1 MPGIKDF
8 FKSKGADLLN
18 AGAKFIDEVITNK
31 EERDAAKLKWEQEAN
46 RHLEAIEA
54 GAIEL
59 EKAYLAD
66 VQNARNMQVAAL
78 QQNDLFSKRFMY
90 YLAAFVL
97 ISSVGYGVAL
107 LFVTV
112 PEDNKR
118 LVEQFAD
125 MFLLT
130 GALMVLS
137 FFFGSSRG
145 QERNEETRLITKTT
159 KSAKEG

>member
-8 FKSKGADLLN
+8 FKAKGADLLN
-18 AGAKFIDEVITNK
+18 AGTKFIDEVITNK

-46 RHLEAIEA
+46 RHLEAMEA
-54 GAIEL
+54 GANEI

-66 VQNARNMQVAAL
+66 VQNARNMQIAAL

-90 YLAAFVL
+90 YLAGFMIL
-97 ISSVGYGVAL
+97 SSVVYGVAL
-107 LFVTV
+107 LFVDV
-112 PEDNKR
+112 PEANKR
-118 LVEQFAD
+118 LVEQFSD

-145 QERNEETRLITKTT
+145 QERNEETRAITKTA
-159 KSAKEG
+159 KPAKEG